1 MSEIGMSMEPPKK
14 GFIESVRKAFT
25 LKGAKEKWYQDHAD
39 IVKKYADVNNGL
51 NDEQRAQVLA
61 KIDQDASKAA
71 LWKVGKNY
79 GAVALTVV
87 TLGGA
92 GTLIARPDFAQRF
105 ADAKF
110 KVPFSKDKTFG
121 TGKIGEWVAEGSW
134 TAHDKLTE
142 VWEKAVQLKDQAG
155 EAIGRIGKKKES
167 PPLPTT

>member
-1 MSEIGMSMEPPKK
+1 MSMEPPKK
-14 GFIESVRKAFT
+14 GFVESVRKAFT

-92 GTLIARPDFAQRF
+92 GTLIAKPDFAQRF

-121 TGKIGEWVAEGSW
+121 TGKVGEWVAEGAW
-134 TAHDKLTE
+134 TAHDKLAE
-142 VWEKAVQLKDQAG
+142 VWEKAVALKNQAG
-155 EAIGRIGKKKES
+155 ETLRNLGKKKEVAQ
-167 PPLPTT
+167 PATT